1 MDQRIY
7 HFSSFQLQEQ
17 FLPLLS
23 MGLAKEHHQRVVD
36 YPLTKGIQHSSI
48 FIMILP
54 RLSFS
59 RLVKQKFQFLS
70 LILLP
75 PVISLPS
82 FLICFVTLKILSSC
96 YLISANFLTFTLW
109 LALYTI
115 KILAFRNNS
124 LMISSHNHISFLQF
138 LFLSTS
144 LMFSYFPTDL
154 FQIVP
159 DIFYNLG
166 VRCRFCSFSTTF
178 REFSWLHY
186 PLTSTNGP

>member
-59 RLVKQKFQFLS
+59 RLVKQKFQFFFD
-70 LILLP
+70 I
-75 PVISLPS
+75 I
-82 FLICFVTLKILSSC
+82 T
-96 YLISANFLTFTLW
+96 
-109 LALYTI
+109 
-115 KILAFRNNS
+115 
-124 LMISSHNHISFLQF
+124 
-138 LFLSTS
+138 TS
-144 LMFSYFPTDL
+144 NIFAVFPDL
-154 FQIVP
+154 FCDFEDIVIMLS
-159 DIFYNLG
+159 DISKLFNFYTLIG
-166 VRCRFCSFSTTF
+166 FI
-178 REFSWLHY
+178 HY
-186 PLTSTNGP
+186 